1 MTSAAVRSLTS
12 SWSRRRRKSSG
23 AAGACRSHSIRFRR
37 RSFSAV
43 VLGRE
48 PPLAEW
54 FSNLD
59 ASVGHSPGLFAGE
72 PESDLAAL
80 IADPH
85 ARGIRIIVLEGAD
98 VNWPGLDLPPVANR
112 SPSAQ
117 VDEALDSQASLA
129 PPQPAFLL
137 HDGPVRPG
145 QSVTFPEGDVTD
157 LGSIASGAEVIAG
170 GSIQIYGPL
179 RGRAIA
185 GSTGYPRTR
194 VFCQSLEVELLGING
209 LRRTADDVAPQPRG

>member
-1 MTSAAVRSLTS
+1 
-12 SWSRRRRKSSG
+12 
-23 AAGACRSHSIRFRR
+23 
-37 RSFSAV
+37 

-112 SPSAQ
+112 SRSAQ

-129 PPQPAFLL
+129 PPQPSFLL

-170 GSIQIYGPL
+170 GSSRSMGPCAAEPSPD
-179 RGRAIA
+179 RPGIHVPASFARASKSNSWGSMAYAGRPMMWHRSRAGEPSRLGSIA
-185 GSTGYPRTR
+185 TKS
-194 VFCQSLEVELLGING
+194 S
-209 LRRTADDVAPQPRG
+209 